1 MKRRELLKWMGVAPL
16 FGALVAAF
24 PEAAWSR
31 VAATARTLRR
41 VRPGQPGWPSA
52 AEWDGLKRKVGGRL
66 MRLADPLAACR
77 ADPTGQA
84 CFDFFTQIRNPYYI
98 LDHANLTQTSGWV
111 DAWTSQPSA
120 YAVAAESANDVAA
133 AVDFA
138 REHKLRLVVKGAGH
152 SYQGTS
158 DAPDSLL
165 VWTRHLDEIQMHD
178 AFVPKGC
185 TGKIEPQPAV
195 SVGAGQIWGHTYNA
209 VTTQGG
215 RYVQGGGCMTV
226 GVAGLVSSGGFGSWS
241 KQYGTAAANLLEAE
255 VVTADGEIRVVNACN
270 DPGLFWALKGG
281 GGGSFGVITRLTLR
295 THDLPDFVGVVNLA
309 VQATTDGAYRK
320 LLARF
325 VEFYR
330 ASLFNPHWGE
340 TVHFHGNVLR
350 VSMVFQGLDED
361 KARATWKPFL
371 DFLRASPRDFAITQA
386 PEVHAF
392 PARVIWNPVV
402 LRTLPGAVMADP
414 RPDAPIDNIVWAGD
428 ADQSGQYISSYGSA
442 WLPQS
447 LLRPDRQ
454 KDLVDAL
461 FDFTR
466 EYGMALH
473 FNKGLAGA
481 RPDVVPAARDTATN
495 PGMLDAFALAIT
507 GNSGLPAFPG
517 IPHHE
522 PDLAAA
528 RKDAA
533 ACAKAMQALYRIV
546 PDAGSYVSESDFFL
560 KDWQRAFWGSN
571 YPRLL
576 AAKKRYDPDGLFTV
590 HHGVGSEAW
599 SADGFTRVHN
609 E

>member
-1 MKRRELLKWMGVAPL
+1 MKRRALLKWLAGAPL
-16 FGALVAAF
+16 SAALLAGV
-24 PEAAWSR
+24 PEAAWSK
-31 VAATARTLRR
+31 VAPAGRAFRR
-41 VRPGQPGWPSA
+41 VRPGEPCWPSA
-52 AEWDGLKRKVGGRL
+52 AEWESLNRQVGGRL
-66 MRLADPLAACR
+66 MKLADPLAACR
-77 ADPTGQA
+77 ADPTGRA

-98 LDHANLTQTSGWV
+98 LEHPELTQTSGWV

-120 YAVAAESANDVAA
+120 YAVAAKTASDVAA
-133 AVDFA
+133 AIDFA
-138 REHKLRLVVKGAGH
+138 RKHRLRLVVKGAGH

-158 DAPDSLL
+158 DAPDSLV
-165 VWTRHLDEIQMHD
+165 VWTRHLNQIRMHD

-185 TGKIEPQPAV
+185 EGKIEPQPAV

-255 VVTADGEIRVVNACN
+255 VVTADGKIRVVNARN
-270 DPGLFWALKGG
+270 DPELFWALKGG

-295 THDLPDFVGVVNLA
+295 THDLPDFVGVVNFA

-340 TVHFHGNVLR
+340 TVHFQDGHTLR
-350 VSMVFQGLDED
+350 VSMVFQGLDQAQAE
-361 KARATWKPFL
+361 AAWQPFL
-371 DFLRASPRDFAITQA
+371 DFVRASRRDFAITQA
-386 PEVHAF
+386 PDVHAF
-392 PARVIWNPVV
+392 PARMIWNPVV

-414 RPDAPIDNIVWAGD
+414 RPDTPIDNIVWAGD
-428 ADQSGQYISSYGSA
+428 AEQAGQFLHGYGSA
-442 WLPQS
+442 WLPAA
-447 LLRPDRQ
+447 LLEPSRRQ
-454 KDLVDAL
+454 GLVDTL
-461 FDFTR
+461 FAASKQWDF
-466 EYGMALH
+466 ALH
-473 FNKGLAGA
+473 FNKGLAGGRKSQIDA
-481 RPDVVPAARDTATN
+481 SRETATN
-495 PGMLDAFALAIT
+495 PQVLDAFALVIT
-507 GNSGLPAFPG
+507 GSGEGPAFPG
-517 IPHHE
+517 LAGHE
-522 PDLAAA
+522 PDMKAA
-528 RKDAA
+528 RHDAA
-533 ACAKAMQALYRIV
+533 GNARMMDALYKLV

-560 KDWQRAFWGSN
+560 KDWQLAFWGSN

-599 SADGFTRVHN
+599 SADGFTRVA
-609 E
+609 